1 MIRVFYG
8 LKKLWRIDQTF
19 LVLILGCD
27 SVAVNFEW
35 YLFFAFLMLEFKLH
49 WGNWIVSSLLVFL
62 SLIRYNLYRTFFFL
76 NKFSILLLN
85 NGNCFL
91 RNEIWNHVV
100 NNIIK
105 NGHFA
110 IDISLS
116 NTSSQLDPH
125 MALWISWHLL
135 RTYDL
140 GFGPKCH
147 H

>member
-1 MIRVFYG
+1 MIRGFYG
-8 LKKLWRIDQTF
+8 LKKLLRIDQTF

-35 YLFFAFLMLEFKLH
+35 HLFFAFLMVEFKLH

-62 SLIRYNLYRTFFFL
+62 WLIRYNLYRTFFFL
-76 NKFSILLLN
+76 NKVSILLLN

-91 RNEIWNHVV
+91 RNEIWKHVV
-100 NNIIK
+100 NNITK
-105 NGHFA
+105 NGHFV

-116 NTSSQLDPH
+116 NTFSQLDSH
-125 MALWISWHLL
+125 MALWISRHLL